1 MPRTARAQSE
11 SGYYHVM
18 LRGNERRD
26 IFLDDED
33 RERYLHLL
41 AKQVT
46 NESID
51 IIAYCLMDNHL
62 HLLIHDKGDK
72 MASAMRSIGVSYA
85 GYFNKKNNRIGHLFQ
100 DRFKSEAIE
109 DDTYLF
115 AALRYIHQN
124 PVKAGMCSKAE
135 EYTWS
140 SDKYY
145 RHPELKTFVD
155 TDILLSISKNKVAA
169 VPEYIRLMEIPEP
182 KEYIDVAK
190 TPLIPQEITL
200 LVEKELRQAG
210 IDDMRNQGARAA
222 LAKVVH
228 ILCKKHGL
236 SMRKIAGELGI
247 SKSSVQNIIS
257 GK

>member
-1 MPRTARAQSE
+1 
-11 SGYYHVM
+11 
-18 LRGNERRD
+18 
-26 IFLDDED
+26 
-33 RERYLHLL
+33 
-41 AKQVT
+41 
-46 NESID
+46 
-51 IIAYCLMDNHL
+51 
-62 HLLIHDKGDK
+62 
-72 MASAMRSIGVSYA
+72 
-85 GYFNKKNNRIGHLFQ
+85 
-100 DRFKSEAIE
+100 
-109 DDTYLF
+109 
-115 AALRYIHQN
+115 
-124 PVKAGMCSKAE
+124 MCSRAE

-140 SDKYY
+140 RDKYY
-145 RHPELKTFVD
+145 LHLEFKTFVD

-210 IDDMRNQGARAA
+210 IDDMRDQGAREA

-228 ILCKKHGL
+228 ILYEKHGL